1 MALFAGCN
9 NKSDAKIVDHENNK
23 PKSKTQ
29 IVTGAENKDVWLPL
43 LKNKRVGLAVNATST
58 AFNMHIVDYM
68 RSNDISI
75 EKIFAAEHGFRGDAE
90 PGKKIKDDIDKKT
103 GIKIISLF
111 GKNLKPTDSQLKDL
125 DIVVF
130 DMQDVGVRFFTFIST
145 MFNLMEAC
153 ARNNIPFVVLD
164 RPNPLGDYVDG
175 PVLEKNCKS
184 FVGML
189 PIPIVHGLTVGELA
203 LMINGEKWLS
213 NGITCDL
220 KVVEIKNYS
229 HKTKYVPPV
238 KPSPNLP
245 DYTSIR
251 LYPSLCLFEATS
263 VSVGRGTMFPFKV
276 YGFPD
281 NKFGDFSFV
290 PQDIPGMQTNPLNEG
305 KLCYGENLAQ
315 INPDNQFFTLKYFIR
330 AYKLFS
336 DPDKMVTRK
345 RWLELLWGN
354 KLLLSQLKQGLS
366 EEEIKKSYQK
376 DLNIYLEKRKKYLL
390 YKL

>member
-1 MALFAGCN
+1 MGKSKVRRKSLIITSSLSLLGLIISLMALFAGCN

-175 PVLEKNCKS
+175 PVLEK
-184 FVGML
+184 
-189 PIPIVHGLTVGELA
+189 
-203 LMINGEKWLS
+203 
-213 NGITCDL
+213 
-220 KVVEIKNYS
+220 
-229 HKTKYVPPV
+229 
-238 KPSPNLP
+238 
-245 DYTSIR
+245 
-251 LYPSLCLFEATS
+251 
-263 VSVGRGTMFPFKV
+263 
-276 YGFPD
+276 
-281 NKFGDFSFV
+281 
-290 PQDIPGMQTNPLNEG
+290 
-305 KLCYGENLAQ
+305 
-315 INPDNQFFTLKYFIR
+315 
-330 AYKLFS
+330 
-336 DPDKMVTRK
+336 
-345 RWLELLWGN
+345 
-354 KLLLSQLKQGLS
+354 
-366 EEEIKKSYQK
+366 EEI
-376 DLNIYLEKRKKYLL
+376 IW
-390 YKL
+390 